1 MAKNLSDEELRM
13 YTDKFNLVY
22 ILQKYWEG
30 RKTMREGDE
39 IGSNAQEAM
48 KTIGLRLFKNQET
61 RENSIYSEKMYEIC
75 RGSGSA
81 MRDESEDMTECH
93 EFA

>member
-1 MAKNLSDEELRM
+1 
-13 YTDKFNLVY
+13 
-22 ILQKYWEG
+22 
-30 RKTMREGDE
+30 
-39 IGSNAQEAM
+39 M

-81 MRDESEDMTECH
+81 MRDESEDITEYH